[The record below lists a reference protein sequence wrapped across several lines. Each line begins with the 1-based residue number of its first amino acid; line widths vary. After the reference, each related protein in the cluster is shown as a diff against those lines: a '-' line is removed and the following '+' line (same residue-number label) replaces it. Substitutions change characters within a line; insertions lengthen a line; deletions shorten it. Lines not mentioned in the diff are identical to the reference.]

1 MTFETSWREINESYS
16 NVERAR
22 KKIPP
27 PVRNEKGWRI
37 KKVQGYFKKKENLS
51 NTNQQF
57 ADRLNKLA
65 DRYNIKDVGLENIIE
80 RLHRV
85 GDPEK
90 KVSKLLS
97 KWADR

>member
-1 MTFETSWREINESYS
+1 MRATAMLKEQEKKYPLPLETRRDGES
-16 NVERAR
+16 
-22 KKIPP
+22 KKS
-27 PVRNEKGWRI
+27 KGI
-37 KKVQGYFKKKENLS
+37 LQKKENLS

>member
-1 MTFETSWREINESYS
+1 MLKEQEKKYPLPLETRRDGES
-16 NVERAR
+16 
-22 KKIPP
+22 KKS
-27 PVRNEKGWRI
+27 KGI
-37 KKVQGYFKKKENLS
+37 LQKKENLS